1 MERLASISG
10 RFFVVVSHIYSNFRR
25 YLESPLILNS
35 YTFFNSFISRGRST
49 LLPAVKLKPKA
60 IFGRMFSEDQ
70 ELYRVSVVVKHDD
83 GKYLVHFIDFGNTE
97 VKLQSELFNIPALVY
112 IQHIFLIH
120 SRTLLDFI
128 QAFGAYD

>member
-1 MERLASISG
+1 MTAG
-10 RFFVVVSHIYSNFRR
+10 HVVAVFSPHVSHIYSNFRR

-83 GKYLVHFIDFGNTE
+83 GKYLVHFINFGNTE

-112 IQHIFLIH
+112 IQHIFLCHNLMIH
-120 SRTLLDFI
+120 ISRHSVI
-128 QAFGAYD
+128 HIKH